1 MSDMSSSARSGKTRV
16 AVLYG
21 GRSSEHSISCV
32 SAGAVLSA
40 IDRTRFEPI
49 PIGITRS
56 GEWIISDEDPRTY
69 SLDKLPVLKADA
81 SSKPVVIDLTRHG
94 DGFLV
99 GQPGTVGKP
108 VAEQKLESLGHID
121 AVFPVLHGLGG
132 EDGAIQGMLETL
144 GVPYVGCGIFASS
157 ACMDKHFT
165 KVVLQQAGIP
175 VTPGITLD
183 TRLLDHDSHFASNSA
198 EIAQRLEKAGLSYPL
213 FIKPGDGGS
222 SIGVHRVENAEDL
235 IPALWDAAQYDWEI
249 LVEKC
254 VDAREVE
261 CAVLSLDNSQPPQ
274 TAWPGEVVKTKA
286 HEFYDF
292 EQKYQSSS
300 STRVQVPAD
309 LPHETLLKIRSLA
322 SRAFQ
327 AVGGRGLMRVDTFV
341 QPDGSVQINEIN
353 TMPGFTA
360 ISMWPKAWE
369 EAGLPYSK
377 AITELIESSIAHQE
391 DR

>member
-1 MSDMSSSARSGKTRV
+1 MSDMSPSTRSGRTRV

-49 PIGITRS
+49 PIGITKS

-69 SLDKLPVLKADA
+69 SLDQLPVLKATA
-81 SSKPVVIDLTRHG
+81 SSKPVVIDLTQHG
-94 DGFLV
+94 DGFFV
-99 GQPGTVGKP
+99 GQAGAVGQSP
-108 VAEQKLESLGHID
+108 AAQKLESLGHID

-144 GVPYVGCGIFASS
+144 GVPYVGCGIFASA

-165 KVVLQQAGIP
+165 KVVLKQAGIP

-183 TRLLDHDSHFASNSA
+183 TRLLDHATHFASNA
-198 EIAQRLEKAGLSYPL
+198 DDIVHKLEKAGLQYPL

-222 SIGVHRVENAEDL
+222 SIGVHKVEDAEQL
-235 IPALWDAAQYDWEI
+235 IPALWDAAQYDWAI

-274 TAWPGEVVKTKA
+274 TAWPGEVVKTQA

-292 EQKYQSSS
+292 KQKYTSSS
-300 STRVQVPAD
+300 STHVQVPAD
-309 LPHETLLKIRSLA
+309 LPRETLLKIRSLA

-360 ISMWPKAWE
+360 ISMWPKAWAA
-369 EAGLPYSK
+369 AGLPYTK
-377 AITELIESSIAHQE
+377 AITELIDSSIAHH
-391 DR
+391 